1 MEINKTD
8 GISGSG
14 GIEPR
19 KLQKA
24 PPVTPQG
31 PVSTPQ
37 SDQVDISTAA
47 QLISKVT
54 SLPGVRQDLIEQFR
68 QDILSGKYETPER
81 LGGAIEKFISENTDL
96 L

>member
-19 KLQKA
+19 KLQKT
-24 PPVTPQG
+24 PPATPQE
-31 PVSTPQ
+31 PVSAPQ

-54 SLPGVRQDLIEQFR
+54 SLPGVRQDMIEQFR
-68 QDILSGKYETPER
+68 QEILSGKYETPER
-81 LGGAIEKFISENTDL
+81 LGGALEKFLSENSDVI
-96 L
+96 